1 MSHPQDANVSFYCS
15 SDETVSSKRSRLQ
28 HGRQNSSEAAKQLI
42 KENNEILER
51 LSKRQTSKTSPTDTK
66 PSTSTTMASAPVKSA
81 QYVVQCSPANKPIT
95 FNPFPNR
102 QKKKPK
108 EVGLKLGLY
117 PAK

>member
-1 MSHPQDANVSFYCS
+1 MLTRWNACDKGKTFY
-15 SDETVSSKRSRLQ
+15 TIQL
-28 HGRQNSSEAAKQLI
+28 QLI

-51 LSKRQTSKTSPTDTK
+51 LSKRQTADAKTSKTSPTADSK
-66 PSTSTTMASAPVKSA
+66 ASTSKPA

>member
-1 MSHPQDANVSFYCS
+1 M
-15 SDETVSSKRSRLQ
+15 
-28 HGRQNSSEAAKQLI
+28 QLI

-51 LSKRQTSKTSPTDTK
+51 LSKRQSGHQNDVTSSTSPTNDFKDSISPTTDFKGSTSSLKTSP
-66 PSTSTTMASAPVKSA
+66 KSSMSSMSPMS
-81 QYVVQCSPANKPIT
+81 YVVQSSPANKPIT